1 MNQKT
6 IQTDV
11 AIIGAGTAGLYALR
25 EVRRANKQFVLI
37 DKGPLGTTC
46 ARVGCMPSKLAL
58 HEGAIQRLQQNPANQ
73 SGTVDAD
80 KLNDTWA
87 QLQEQRD
94 FFANRASNMAISAAQ
109 EHLLT
114 GTARFLDP
122 TTLEVSHNGKT
133 TLVHAKKVIIANGSR
148 PAMPDWLD
156 PVLEYTISTDE
167 LFELKALPSSI
178 GILGLGAIGM
188 EMGLALSRLGIKVV
202 GADLS
207 PAIAGIADP
216 HINEQAIARFSQEME
231 LWLGQ
236 PTAVSLAENGVI
248 LQSGNHQA
256 RVDLLL
262 AALGRRPNLD
272 SLNLQA
278 AGFPLNE
285 KGIPAFNPHTMQ
297 VTGLPVFLAGDCT
310 GSKTLMHEASAEGS
324 IAGFNAVQD
333 SPVCFKRMVSVG
345 IAFSD
350 PDVFSV
356 GETIGNL
363 TERNIIIGKAQGTG
377 NGRARVLHEENSLL
391 HIYADAESGTLLG
404 AAGMTARGEHLAHLL
419 AWAIQRKETAA
430 SLLQMP
436 FYHPVLEEMV
446 QSALQDI
453 VRQMPAQS
461 PYPFGLSV
469 LNCH

>member
-1 MNQKT
+1 MHKT
-6 IQTDV
+6 IHTDV

-25 EVRRANKQFVLI
+25 EVRRANKPFVLI

-58 HEGAIQRLQQNPANQ
+58 HAGAIQRLQQNPENQ

-80 KLNDTWA
+80 KLNNTWA
-87 QLQEQRD
+87 QLQAQRD
-94 FFANRASNMAISAAQ
+94 FFANKASNMAISAAQ
-109 EHLLT
+109 DQLLT

-122 TTLEVSHNGKT
+122 TTLEVSNNGQT

-148 PAMPDWLD
+148 PAVPGWLD
-156 PVLEYTISTDE
+156 PVLKYTVSTDE
-167 LFELKALPSSI
+167 LFELKELPSSI

-188 EMGLALSRLGIKVV
+188 EMGLALARLGIKVV

-207 PAIAGIADP
+207 PAIAGITDP
-216 HINEQAIARFSQEME
+216 QINEQAIARFGQEME

-236 PTAVSLAENGVI
+236 PTAVSLADKGVL
-248 LQSGNHQA
+248 LQSGNRQA

-272 SLNLQA
+272 SLNLQE

-285 KGIPAFNPHTMQ
+285 KGIPTFNPHTMQ
-297 VTGLPVFLAGDCT
+297 ITGLPVFLAGDCT

-333 SPVCFKRMVSVG
+333 SPVCFRRMVSLG
-345 IAFSD
+345 IAFTD
-350 PDVFSV
+350 PDIFSA
-356 GETIGNL
+356 GASKAEL
-363 TERNIIIGKAQGTG
+363 DKHNIITG
-377 NGRARVLHEENSLL
+377 LAEGGSNGRARILSEADSLL
-391 HIYADAESGTLLG
+391 HIYADAENGTLLG
-404 AAGMTARGEHLAHLL
+404 AAGMAPHAEHLAHLL
-419 AWAIQRKETAA
+419 AWAIQRGETAV

-453 VRQMPAQS
+453 VRQLPHKPAW
-461 PYPFGLSV
+461 PFGLAPV
-469 LNCH
+469 NHH

>member
-58 HEGAIQRLQQNPANQ
+58 HEGAIQKLQQNTENK
-73 SGTVDAD
+73 TNTFNAD
-80 KLNDTWA
+80 KLKKTWA

-94 FFANRASNMAISAAQ
+94 FFANRASKAAISAAKDQ
-109 EHLLT
+109 LLT
-114 GTARFLDP
+114 GNARFLTP
-122 TTLEVSHNGKT
+122 TTLEVSNAGQI
-133 TLVHAKKVIIANGSR
+133 TLVQAKKVIIANGSR
-148 PAMPDWLD
+148 PAIPAWLD
-156 PVLEYTISTDE
+156 PVLEHTISTDE
-167 LFELKALPSSI
+167 LFELKELPSSI

-236 PTAVSLAENGVI
+236 PTAVSLADKGVL
-248 LQSGNHQA
+248 LQSGNRQA
-256 RVDLLL
+256 KVDLLL

-272 SLNLQA
+272 ALNLQA

-297 VTGLPVFLAGDCT
+297 ITGLPVFLAGDCT

-333 SPVCFKRMVSVG
+333 NPVCFKRMQSLG

-356 GETIGNL
+356 GETLGNL
-363 TERNIIIGKAQGTG
+363 KEHNTITGKAQGTN

-391 HIYADAESGTLLG
+391 HIYADAQSGTLLG

-419 AWAIQRKETAA
+419 AWAIQRQETAA

-436 FYHPVLEEMV
+436 FYHPVLEEMI

-453 VRQMPAQS
+453 VRQMPVQS

-469 LNCH
+469 LNCN

>member
-58 HEGAIQRLQQNPANQ
+58 HEGAIQKLQQNTENK
-73 SGTVDAD
+73 TNTFNAD
-80 KLNDTWA
+80 KLKKTWA

-207 PAIAGIADP
+207 PVIAGIADP

-272 SLNLQA
+272 SLNLQV

-333 SPVCFKRMVSVG
+333 SPVCFRRMVSVG

>member
-1 MNQKT
+1 MHKT
-6 IQTDV
+6 IHTDV

-58 HEGAIQRLQQNPANQ
+58 HAGAVQRLQENMQNPA
-73 SGTVDAD
+73 TALDTD

-87 QLQEQRD
+87 GLQKQRD
-94 FFANRASNMAISAAQ
+94 FFAARACNMAISTAQ
-109 EHLLT
+109 DNLLT
-114 GTARFLDP
+114 GTARFLNT
-122 TTLEVSHNGKT
+122 TTLEVSNNDQT
-133 TLVHAKKVIIANGSR
+133 TLVYAKKVIIANGSR
-148 PAMPDWLD
+148 PAIPAWLD
-156 PVLEYTISTDE
+156 PVLEYTVSTDE
-167 LFELKALPSSI
+167 LFELKELPASI

-216 HINEQAIARFSQEME
+216 QINEQAIDRFSQEME

-236 PTAVSLAENGVI
+236 PTSVSQADKGVL
-248 LQSGNHQA
+248 LQSGARQA

-272 SLNLQA
+272 SLNLQE
-278 AGFPLNE
+278 AGFPLND
-285 KGIPAFNPHTMQ
+285 KGIPSVNPHTMQ

-333 SPVCFKRMVSVG
+333 DPVCFKRMVSLG

-350 PDVFSV
+350 PDIFSV
-356 GETIGNL
+356 GASQAEL
-363 TERNIIIGKAQGTG
+363 ASRHIITGKAEGG
-377 NGRARVLHEENSLL
+377 ANGRARILHEESSLL
-391 HIYADAESGTLLG
+391 HIYADPETGTLLG
-404 AAGMTARGEHLAHLL
+404 AAGMAPHAEHLAHLL
-419 AWAIQRKETAA
+419 AWAIQRKETAV

-436 FYHPVLEEMV
+436 FYHPVLEEMI

-453 VRQMPAQS
+453 VRQMAHKPA
-461 PYPFGLSV
+461 YPFGLIPV
-469 LNCH
+469 TCN